1 MKNIVILLVFVLFS
15 LVVFSQD
22 KNKELN
28 PLSLSLSSGQ
38 GAISS
43 GLRLNA
49 NFANNKDLLTVSIG
63 EQDIYFV
70 YMKNIYKNIY
80 SGPSIE
86 YYHNIPTLGLLSSI
100 GIYGQ
105 NDIKIAMTNWFAFSA
120 GKPGERADFSDWQML
135 FFFHSLDLSYKR
147 LSFCGAALWY
157 EEWGYLFELKYTQ
170 PLSNKFS
177 AFTSAGYN
185 FYKDG
190 NYIFS
195 MGINYVF

>member
-1 MKNIVILLVFVLFS
+1 MSVLFS
-15 LVVFSQD
+15 FVVFSQE
-22 KNKELN
+22 KKQEFN
-28 PLSLSLSSGQ
+28 PISLSLSSGQ

-49 NFANNKDLLTVSIG
+49 NFARNKDLMTVSIA
-63 EQDIYFV
+63 ERDIYFV

-86 YYHNIPTLGLLSSI
+86 YYYNVPTLGILSNI
-100 GIYGQ
+100 GIYNR
-105 NDIKIAMTNWFAFSA
+105 NDFSVGMTNWFAFSA
-120 GKPGERADFSDWQML
+120 GKPGEKADFDNWQLL
-135 FFFHSLDLSYKR
+135 FFFHSIDLSYKR
-147 LSFCGAALWY
+147 LSLCGGAMWY
-157 EEWGYLFELKYTQ
+157 EEEWAKLFELKYTQ

-195 MGINYVF
+195 MGINYTF